1 MIWVAFF
8 ALLILAGGYVMQ
20 PFLAGAA
27 GGPVPALDEARQQ
40 RATVDLDEAE
50 GRLSPQAAGEARD
63 ALDRRI
69 LALLDRPGQG
79 EGSARLRFLA
89 LGIVPAILLLGGVG
103 IYSQI
108 GQPGYQPLT
117 FAEYQAQQTANVPET
132 LEELVVELRTLLA
145 ADPNPP
151 ADGYVLLARSYL
163 RLGAVEAGLAAYET
177 AIEISGGA
185 EELVAERDRVIQIL
199 QDRSAAPQIDPD
211 TKANIEAMSPDEQA
225 EMIGNMVEGLA
236 IRLEQ
241 DPNDLQGW
249 MRLIR
254 ARMVMGDVA
263 QARLDLANAQA
274 AFPIATEE
282 GRALQRLAAELL
294 PPLSDST
301 QD

>member
-1 MIWVAFF
+1 MIWIVFF
-8 ALLILAGGYVMQ
+8 ALLVLAGGYVMI
-20 PFLAGAA
+20 PFLGDSEALQVG
-27 GGPVPALDEARQQ
+27 ALDKARRQREAI
-40 RATVDLDEAE
+40 DLDEAE

-69 LALLDRPGQG
+69 LALLDRPDQ
-79 EGSARLRFLA
+79 SASGARMKSLA
-89 LGIVPAILLLGGVG
+89 MGIVPAVLLLGGVG

-108 GQPGYQPLT
+108 GEPGYQPLT
-117 FAEYQAQQTANVPET
+117 FAEYQAQQMSELPGT
-132 LEELVVELRTLLA
+132 LEELVVELRARLE

-163 RLGAVEAGLAAYET
+163 RLGAVEAGLAAYDT

-211 TKANIEAMSPDEQA
+211 AQARIEAMSADEQA
-225 EMIGNMVEGLA
+225 AMIGGMVEGLA
-236 IRLEQ
+236 VRLEQ

-254 ARMVMGDVA
+254 ARTVMGDVA
-263 QARLDLANAQA
+263 QARLDLATAQA
-274 AFPIATEE
+274 VFPVETEE
-282 GRALQRLAAELL
+282 GQMLLRLAAELL
-294 PPLSDST
+294 PPPTDSA

>member
-1 MIWVAFF
+1 MIWIAFF
-8 ALLILAGGYVMQ
+8 ALLVIAGGYVMM
-20 PFLAGAA
+20 PFLSMASEP
-27 GGPVPALDEARQQ
+27 PVAALDEARRQ

-50 GRLSPQAAGEARD
+50 GRLGSQAASEARD

-69 LALLDRPGQG
+69 LALLDDPHQSVSG
-79 EGSARLRFLA
+79 ARLKTLA
-89 LGIVPAILLLGGVG
+89 MGIVPAVLLLGGVG

-117 FAEYQAQQTANVPET
+117 VADYQAERMSELPET
-132 LEELVVELRTLLA
+132 LEELVVELRARLE

-163 RLGAVEAGLAAYET
+163 RLRAVEAGLAAYET

-185 EELVAERDRVIQIL
+185 AELVAERDRVIQIL

-211 TKANIEAMSPDEQA
+211 AQARIEAMSPDEQA
-225 EMIGNMVEGLA
+225 AMIGNMVEGLA
-236 IRLEQ
+236 ARLEQ

-254 ARMVMGDVA
+254 ARTVMGDIA
-263 QARLDLANAQA
+263 QARQDLATAQA
-274 AFPIATEE
+274 IYPIETEA
-282 GRALQRLAAELL
+282 GQMLDRLAAELL
-294 PPLSDST
+294 PAPADSAR
-301 QD
+301 D